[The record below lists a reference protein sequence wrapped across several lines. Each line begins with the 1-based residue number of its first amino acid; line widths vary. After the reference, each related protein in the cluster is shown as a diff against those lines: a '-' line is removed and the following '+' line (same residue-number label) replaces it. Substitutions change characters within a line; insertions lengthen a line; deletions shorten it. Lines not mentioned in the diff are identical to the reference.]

1 MGIFDGEKTR
11 VADANNSYA
20 QKYPLSDSI
29 SNLQASVN
37 AANVDLVG
45 LRNDQP
51 ETAGGKRVRQ
61 RNITAL
67 SNRIMQLQN
76 KIKDL
81 QSGMSGGDII
91 KIAYPSFQTLP
102 KVTTQTLLGSTPY
115 SFQIPTLNMPN
126 STKNL
131 AKSIVKSTTSD
142 ATDLADSIANN
153 NGIPVGGE
161 ANGAVGDYPPPYG
174 VQSSNSKSILMYG
187 GLAAIVGITAY
198 FMFIKKK

>member
-1 MGIFDGEKTR
+1 MGLFDGEKKRATE
-11 VADANNSYA
+11 ASSSYA
-20 QKYPLSDSI
+20 QKYPLSDNI

-81 QSGMSGGDII
+81 QSGMSGGDIL

-102 KVTTQTLLGSTPY
+102 KVTTQTLLGSTAY
-115 SFQIPTLNMPN
+115 SFQIPTLNVP
-126 STKNL
+126 SADKILGTPKFSIKN
-131 AKSIVKSTTSD
+131 TD
-142 ATDLADSIANN
+142 ATDLADTIANN
-153 NGIPVGGE
+153 NGLPAGGE
-161 ANGAVGDYPPPYG
+161 ANNAQGDYPPPYG

>member
-1 MGIFDGEKTR
+1 MGLFDGQKKK
-11 VADANNSYA
+11 ANDSYS
-20 QKYPLSDSI
+20 QKYPLSGSI

-37 AANVDLVG
+37 AANVELVG

-51 ETAGGKRVRQ
+51 ETGSAKRARQ

-91 KIAYPSFQTLP
+91 KIAYPSFSTLP
-102 KVTTQTLLGSTPY
+102 KVSTQTLLGSTPY
-115 SFQIPTLNMPN
+115 SFQIPTLNMG

-131 AKSIVKSTTSD
+131 AKSIIKSTTTD

-161 ANGAVGDYPPPYG
+161 VNGAQGDYPPPYG
-174 VQSSNSKSILMYG
+174 VQSSKNKSILLYG
-187 GLAAIVGITAY
+187 GLAAIVGITTY